1 MKRPQEP
8 NPDEGSVEMHNGS
21 CLYWKRNEAGGRT
34 YTSDEIPTGVEVW
47 DTCLT
52 DFGTLCEAISMEL
65 ALLGVERRA
74 SERRAFEQ
82 QRAANPDAPDERI
95 DHMFGLLSSA
105 NTLGAAAEAFEG
117 DLLNGILIRTLDRA
131 VKQLRRYAP
140 EDPMAAEIERTLT
153 PAGIRAALDAAAKA
167 LKL

>member
-1 MKRPQEP
+1 MRHEEP
-8 NPDEGSVEMHNGS
+8 NPDEGSVETHLGHY
-21 CLYWKRNEAGGRT
+21 LYWKRNAAGGRT

-74 SERRAFEQ
+74 K
-82 QRAANPDAPDERI
+82 QRKQREAGTPVDDRI
-95 DHMFGLLSSA
+95 DDMFGLLGSA
-105 NTLGAAAEAFEG
+105 SRLGAATEDYEA

-131 VKQLRRYAP
+131 VKQLRRYSQD
-140 EDPMAAEIERTLT
+140 DPMAAEIERTCS
-153 PAGIRAALDAAAKA
+153 PEGIQAALTAAAKA
-167 LKL
+167 LGRTRAE